1 MNNYLYL
8 ILIFIILSCDNKPDS
23 EIIKWRKNKNIWDN
37 SSMINYSFDFSASC
51 YCVDEWVREVNVSV
65 NEEIITDVFFIEDS
79 LKPTILKSND
89 WYTINTLFEISK
101 ASIEDAHQFKIEYD
115 KKYGNPKIISIDWDS
130 LMADDESTF
139 YIKNIK
145 QN

>member
-51 YCVDEWVREVNVSV
+51 YCVDEWVREVNV
-65 NEEIITDVFFIEDS
+65 
-79 LKPTILKSND
+79 
-89 WYTINTLFEISK
+89 
-101 ASIEDAHQFKIEYD
+101 
-115 KKYGNPKIISIDWDS
+115 
-130 LMADDESTF
+130 
-139 YIKNIK
+139 
-145 QN
+145 